1 MASRQKARLKSERPR
16 DLLFR
21 KACQAG
27 CFIGS
32 IGDYEQLAGIDI
44 QSESERRALWWK
56 FEALFLGP
64 SQPVIDAVVDHCS
77 QIVLDAIDGG
87 RLCLLGRPARVLQ
100 SK

>member
-1 MASRQKARLKSERPR
+1 MSNRQKARLKTDRPR
-16 DLLFR
+16 DVLFR

-56 FEALFLGP
+56 FEPLFRGQ
-64 SQPVIDAVVDHCS
+64 SQPLIDAVVDHCS
-77 QIVLDAIDGG
+77 QMALDAIEGG
-87 RLCLLGRPARVLQ
+87 RLCLLGRTPRVLQ
-100 SK
+100 SE